1 MRTSANPL
9 GEAYVRLA
17 LAIDQHLPGY
27 IDAYFGPPEWK
38 AQVEAEG
45 KRPLAELQR
54 AAADL
59 AEAVT
64 NQVSLDPQQQDF
76 LAKQVRAMET
86 SLRLLGGERLPL
98 AEEVAALYDITPA
111 WVDERVFEDAHRE
124 LDELL
129 PAGESLRE
137 RMIARKQALEV
148 PVEQVAEVLP
158 IICDDLRQRTQQ
170 RFPLPSDETFELQFV
185 SGQPWSAYHW
195 YLGDAHSRI
204 EINTDLPLRV
214 NRLGELMAH
223 EGYPGH
229 HTELTIKDRRFYRA
243 AGLVEHSLALINTP
257 SCVVSEGIA
266 VQALDVL
273 MTPAEQVAWQAEVVY
288 PRAGMAHL
296 DAGRE
301 QRIDTVARRLS
312 GVVDNAAF
320 LLHDGGLPPGEVSA
334 YLQRYALLRDEEAQ
348 KNVDFISNPLYRS
361 YIFTYDS
368 GRQLLETL
376 FAQNEDV
383 DGWFRR
389 LLTEPVTPTLIRG
402 WIAA

>member
-1 MRTSANPL
+1 MKPTDTLL

-38 AQVEAEG
+38 AQAEADG
-45 KRPLAELQR
+45 KRPLAELRR
-54 AAADL
+54 AAEDL
-59 AEAVT
+59 SGAIA
-64 NQVSLDPQQQDF
+64 NQDRSDPQQQDF
-76 LAKQVRAMET
+76 LEKQVRAMVT
-86 SLRLLGGERLPL
+86 SLRLLAGERLPL

-111 WVDERVFEDAHRE
+111 WVEESVFEDAHRE
-124 LDELL
+124 LDDLL
-129 PAGESLRE
+129 PAGETLRE

-158 IICDDLRQRTQQ
+158 IICADLRQRARQ
-170 RFPLPSDETFELQFV
+170 RFPLPADETFELQFV

-195 YLGDAHSRI
+195 YLGDGRSRI

-229 HTELTIKDRRFYRA
+229 HTELSIKDRRFYRA
-243 AGLVEHSLALINTP
+243 AGLVEHSLTLINTP
-257 SCVVSEGIA
+257 SCAVSEGIA

-273 MTPAEQVAWQAEVVY
+273 MTPAEQAAWQAEVVY
-288 PRAGMAHL
+288 PRAGMGHL

-301 QRIDTVARRLS
+301 QRIDTVARKLT

-320 LLHDGGLPPGEVSA
+320 LLHDGGLPPGEVST
-334 YLQRYALLRDEEAQ
+334 YLQRYALLREEEAQ
-348 KNVDFISNPLYRS
+348 KNVDFILNPLYRS

-368 GRQLLETL
+368 GRQLLESL
-376 FAQNEDV
+376 FARDEDHNH
-383 DGWFRR
+383 WFKR
-389 LLTEPVTPTLIRG
+389 LLTEPVTPTQIRG

>member
-1 MRTSANPL
+1 MKPSVTPL
-9 GEAYVRLA
+9 GETYVRLA

-27 IDAYFGPPEWK
+27 IDAYLGPPEWK
-38 AQVEAEG
+38 AQAEAEG
-45 KRPLAELQR
+45 KRPLAELQC
-54 AAADL
+54 AAEDL
-59 AEAVT
+59 AEAVA

-76 LAKQVRAMET
+76 LAKQVRAMGA

-111 WVDERVFEDAHRE
+111 WVEERVFEDAHRE

-158 IICDDLRQRTQQ
+158 IICDDLRQRTCL
-170 RFPLPSDETFELQFV
+170 RFPLPPDETFELQFV

-195 YLGDAHSRI
+195 YLGDGHSRI

-257 SCVVSEGIA
+257 SCAVSEGIA

-288 PRAGMAHL
+288 LRAGMAHL

-301 QRIDTVARRLS
+301 QRIDTVAKKLA

-320 LLHDGGLPPGEVSA
+320 LLHDRGLPPGEVSA
-334 YLQRYALLRDEEAQ
+334 YLQRYALLREEEAQ

-376 FAQNEDV
+376 FARNEDV
-383 DGWFRR
+383 DGWFTR
-389 LLTEPVTPTLIRG
+389 LLTEPVTPTQIRG
-402 WIAA
+402 WIEA